1 MTNKAEITRTDFD
14 PATAGALE
22 TAKAV
27 RDGTISAVEACDAAI
42 ERIESRDGSI
52 NAVIVRDFETAR
64 KSAAQIDK
72 TRSASDTRPFLGVPI
87 TVKESNDMAGLPTT
101 WGMEDFKEYRPS
113 DDAVVVTRLKEAGAV
128 ILGKTNAPVELADW
142 QTNNPIYG
150 RTNNPHD
157 LERSPGGSSG
167 GSAAALASGMVPFEV
182 GSDIG
187 GSIRIPA
194 HFCGVFGH
202 KPTYGIVP
210 GKGHHFPGMDGTDV
224 PLSVVGPMARNA
236 DDLDAGLDIMAGP
249 TEDIGYRLDLPTPQF
264 TSLADARVLILDEHP
279 IAKADAR
286 VADPLN
292 KLADELERAGAR
304 VTRDTKRLPD
314 LEQQH
319 SNYLKMLNTVL
330 TRGVPGAEPMDA
342 HAWMDLVDEQMR
354 VTRTWSKAFED
365 VDVILTPP
373 MGAPA
378 FKHEEGAV
386 WDKESLRINGET
398 TPFRLQLAWP
408 GLALF
413 PGLPATIAPV
423 AKTAEGLPVGVQIIA
438 RPYGDKIS
446 IAFARALEDVGLA
459 RASIAGQ

>member
-167 GSAAALASGMVPFEV
+167 GSWGVASSCPHERRGPRTAPSGALPPPFLPARSGRGWGARGWGWREREGELVSWRV
-182 GSDIG
+182 G
-187 GSIRIPA
+187 
-194 HFCGVFGH
+194 
-202 KPTYGIVP
+202 
-210 GKGHHFPGMDGTDV
+210 
-224 PLSVVGPMARNA
+224 
-236 DDLDAGLDIMAGP
+236 
-249 TEDIGYRLDLPTPQF
+249 
-264 TSLADARVLILDEHP
+264 
-279 IAKADAR
+279 
-286 VADPLN
+286 
-292 KLADELERAGAR
+292 ELAGAR
-304 VTRDTKRLPD
+304 EEQRGINRTRNHPVKVET
-314 LEQQH
+314 
-319 SNYLKMLNTVL
+319 
-330 TRGVPGAEPMDA
+330 
-342 HAWMDLVDEQMR
+342 
-354 VTRTWSKAFED
+354 
-365 VDVILTPP
+365 
-373 MGAPA
+373 
-378 FKHEEGAV
+378 HEVRE
-386 WDKESLRINGET
+386 
-398 TPFRLQLAWP
+398 
-408 GLALF
+408 
-413 PGLPATIAPV
+413 
-423 AKTAEGLPVGVQIIA
+423 
-438 RPYGDKIS
+438 
-446 IAFARALEDVGLA
+446 
-459 RASIAGQ
+459 